1 VLWAV
6 PGGAGVFPGGA
17 GVFVPAGVGGTALP
31 GILEVVA
38 LVAPLTV
45 LADLPVGALP
55 GYVAV

>member
-1 VLWAV
+1 MLWAV

-17 GVFVPAGVGGTALP
+17 GVLVPAGVGGTALP
-31 GILEVVA
+31 GILDVVA

-45 LADLPVGALP
+45 LADLPVGPLS